1 MAETMNKAETRN
13 SNMPIVYLSLG
24 SNEGDRNKN
33 IGQAVELLNQHP
45 EIQVKRKSSLHETLP
60 VGYLDQPCFLNS
72 AVEIETGLPPLELLD
87 ILKLIEKQVGR
98 KEEGIRWGP
107 RVIDLDIILYN
118 SLVMETPRLTIP
130 HPRALERAFVLL
142 PLAELVPKML
152 YPGLGKTIEELAL
165 SS

>member
-1 MAETMNKAETRN
+1 
-13 SNMPIVYLSLG
+13 MPIVYLSLG

-45 EIQVKRKSSLHETLP
+45 EIQVKRKSSLYETLP
-60 VGYLDQPCFLNS
+60 VGYLDQPCFLNG
-72 AVEIETGLPPLELLD
+72 AIEIETGLPPLELLD

-107 RVIDLDIILYN
+107 RLIDLDIILYN

-130 HPRALERAFVLL
+130 HPRVLERAFVLL